1 MTNEEIKELLDSWYK
16 EDEKNRCFFLVMSDR
31 NNIEEY
37 SDYIKHLLT
46 EKDNNGFMMMGK
58 HDNLFITLGTAIK
71 MSHEFRNV
79 VLNSIDTAV
88 RMDCDM
94 YKLIDND

>member
-1 MTNEEIKELLDSWYK
+1 MTNKEIKGLLDSWYK

-46 EKDNNGFMMMGK
+46 EKDNSGFMMMGK
-58 HDNLFITLGTAIK
+58 NDNLFITLGKAIK
-71 MSHEFRNV
+71 MSQEFRNV
-79 VLNSIDTAV
+79 VLNSIETSV